1 MGDLLSPLPGL
12 SEGLGE
18 SLNLDGL
25 GLGSS
30 VPSSF
35 PSSSTSS
42 SSSSPTPS
50 PSLAGLGQGISSTA
64 SSLLSKYGGSAVS
77 AVASLFGLNT
87 QAITVL
93 LGLIFIAGGIFLFK
107 PVQNVIV
114 GGAKAAGKAAT
125 KAAVVA

>member
-1 MGDLLSPLPGL
+1 MGLSPLPGL
-12 SEGLGE
+12 DEGIAD

-25 GLGSS
+25 GLGNST
-30 VPSSF
+30 PSSF
-35 PSSSTSS
+35 PSNSGSTTSS
-42 SSSSPTPS
+42 GSPVSS

-64 SSLLSKYGGSAVS
+64 SSLISKYGGSAAS
-77 AVASLFGLNT
+77 AVASLFGLDT
-87 QAITVL
+87 QAITIL

-125 KAAVVA
+125 KAAIVA

>member
-1 MGDLLSPLPGL
+1 MGLSPLPGL
-12 SEGLGE
+12 DEGIGE

-30 VPSSF
+30 TPSSF

-42 SSSSPTPS
+42 APSSSAS
-50 PSLAGLGQGISSTA
+50 PSLSGLGQGISSTA
-64 SSLLSKYGGSAVS
+64 SSLLNKYGGSVAG

-107 PVQNVIV
+107 PVQNVVI
-114 GGAKAAGKAAT
+114 GGAKAAGKAAS